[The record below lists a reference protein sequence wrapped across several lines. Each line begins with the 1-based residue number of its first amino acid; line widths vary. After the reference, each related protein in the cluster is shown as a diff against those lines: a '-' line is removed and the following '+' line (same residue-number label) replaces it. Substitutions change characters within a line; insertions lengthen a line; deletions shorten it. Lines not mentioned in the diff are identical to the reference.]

1 MSQALGDLP
10 FRSSVDRANAA
21 AMMSLANVRLV
32 VGDYATVRAIWSEP
46 HTLALDRLDACLP
59 TATIAESDYPCI
71 ERAETIRRDVD
82 EYRVVGVEPD
92 GFGLVTLRLE
102 RVL

>member
-1 MSQALGDLP
+1 MRHLP
-10 FRSSVDRANAA
+10 DVE
-21 AMMSLANVRLV
+21 LV
-32 VGDYATVRAIWSEP
+32 VGDYATVPAIWREP
-46 HTLALDRLDACLP
+46 HTLALDRLDASLP